1 MRDWLISHASY
12 TLMNIMIDWSSYRVF
27 LAVAECGSLSE
38 AARRLNSSQ
47 PTIGR
52 QIQSL
57 EQALG
62 RKLFARMPRGMVPTP
77 AGEAILDAVRGM
89 AEAALAVERRLSAGA
104 SDLPGE
110 VRIAATEGIGS
121 QWLTARLADFRRRH
135 PEIVLTVTV
144 SNHAADL
151 SRREADI
158 ALRLF
163 RMTAGDYVVKKL
175 GPVAQGLYAAS
186 SYLARRGVPT
196 SLADLHSH
204 EMVGFTETGDR
215 LPQAP
220 HVERLAQGRYA
231 FRSNSLLTQLQAL
244 RQGYGLGMT
253 SCFLADPDPG
263 LVRVLTTEVGYHFD
277 AWAVVHRDLRQSP
290 RIRLVFDEIVGLFA
304 EDHALFAGRRSE
316 DGEP

>member
-1 MRDWLISHASY
+1 MRNWLISHAGY
-12 TLMNIMIDWSSYRVF
+12 TVVNIMIDWSSYRVF

-52 QIQSL
+52 QIQGL

-110 VRIAATEGIGS
+110 VRIAATEGIGT
-121 QWLTARLADFRRRH
+121 QWLTARLAEFRQRH
-135 PEIVLTVTV
+135 PEITLTLSV
-144 SNHAADL
+144 SNQAADL

-175 GPVAQGLYAAS
+175 GPVGQGLYAAPD
-186 SYLARRGVPT
+186 YLARRGMPRT
-196 SLADLHSH
+196 RADLEQHDI
-204 EMVGFTETGDR
+204 VGFIDAGER
-215 LPQAP
+215 MPQAQ

-263 LVRVLTTEVGYHFD
+263 LVRVLPAEIGYHFD
-277 AWAVVHRDLRQSP
+277 AWAVVHRDLRQAP
-290 RIRLVFDEIVGLFA
+290 RIRLVFDEIVRLFG
-304 EDHALFAGRRSE
+304 EDRALFAGAARP
-316 DGEP
+316 DTQ

>member
-1 MRDWLISHASY
+1 MRNWLISHAAY
-12 TLMNIMIDWSSYRVF
+12 TIMNTMIDWSSYRVF

-52 QIQSL
+52 QIQGL

-110 VRIAATEGIGS
+110 VRIAATEGIGIH
-121 QWLTARLADFRRRH
+121 WLPLRLAAFRRRH
-135 PEIVLTVTV
+135 PEITLTFSV
-144 SNHAADL
+144 SNQAADL

-175 GPVAQGLYAAS
+175 GPVAQGLYAAPD
-186 SYLARRGVPT
+186 YLARRGNPQAQGD
-196 SLADLHSH
+196 LAQHD
-204 EMVGFTETGDR
+204 MVGFTATGER
-215 LPQAP
+215 LLPQAQ

-244 RQGYGLGMT
+244 RHGYGVGMT
-253 SCFLADPDPG
+253 SCFLADPDSG
-263 LVRVLTTEVGYHFD
+263 LVRVLGAEVGYSFD
-277 AWAVVHRDLRQSP
+277 AWLVVHRDLRQAP
-290 RIRLVFDEIVGLFA
+290 RIRLVFEEIARLFA
-304 EDHALFAGRRSE
+304 EDRALFAG
-316 DGEP
+316 GA